1 MAINRDNMKIICIGL
16 NYRNHAMELGRPLPE
31 EPVVF
36 MKPDSSILKNN
47 KPFFLPGFSSMI
59 HYETEVVVRICKLG
73 KGISAKFA
81 HRYYDELTLGI
92 DITARD
98 IQNRNSAAGLPW
110 ELSKCFDG
118 AAPLGRFIS
127 TGSVPDVNN
136 IDFRLEINDRI
147 VQQGNTSDMIF
158 SINEIVA
165 YISKFFTL
173 KTGDLIFTGTPAGV
187 GPLKRNDNLVA
198 YLGEEALLDM
208 MIK

>member
-1 MAINRDNMKIICIGL
+1 MKIICIGL
-16 NYRNHAMELGRPLPE
+16 NYRKHAMELGRPLPE

-47 KPFFLPGFSSMI
+47 KPFFLPGFSSMV
-59 HYETEVVVRICKLG
+59 HYEAEVVVKISKLG

-127 TGSVPDVNN
+127 TDSVPDVKN

-147 VQQGNTSDMIF
+147 VQHGNTSDMIF

-165 YISKFFTL
+165 YVSKFFTL